1 MEQARKSSARTSASR
16 GLPTSVRSPQR
27 TSTSALVEISANS
40 SRYNDVRSSLTCRS
54 PMAAKVRSSDV
65 AGIGSPVHLTYVGE
79 APFLDGHLVVD
90 RRQHSTVAC
99 LHTRRWQIELLLE
112 PTEQFVHEP
121 ARHLFALARIGP
133 AKVEKMDQKH
143 FPMQVHIAQETPP
156 IDPIMLLEYKMH
168 DVRTIVAVSQ
178 LNEGFGPDEFG
189 RCDNMHRYPEY
200 LNAGCVLK
208 PLIAHRH
215 DAVQGGEDHVEEVLA
230 AEDLGEP
237 TLVLNR

>member
-1 MEQARKSSARTSASR
+1 MEQARKSSARTSAAR

-54 PMAAKVRSSDV
+54 PMAAKDV
-65 AGIGSPVHLTYVGE
+65 AGIGSPVPLTYVGE

-90 RRQHSTVAC
+90 RRQHSTLAC

-133 AKVEKMDQKH
+133 AKVEKIDQKH

-156 IDPIMLLEYKMH
+156 IDPIMLLS
-168 DVRTIVAVSQ
+168 I
-178 LNEGFGPDEFG
+178 
-189 RCDNMHRYPEY
+189 RCTMSAPS
-200 LNAGCVLK
+200 
-208 PLIAHRH
+208 
-215 DAVQGGEDHVEEVLA
+215 
-230 AEDLGEP
+230 
-237 TLVLNR
+237 